1 MSDEEKTIIT
11 EDTTNR
17 FNVFVAIIPFVVM
30 IISMLYAVIKLDV
43 DPHIP
48 LVIGTA
54 TAAIVAMT
62 AGYKWH
68 ELEEFMYKGIR
79 LALPA
84 VIILMLV
91 GLVIGSWIGG
101 GIVATMI
108 YYGLQLISPTYFL
121 VTILLIC
128 SIISVVIGSSW
139 STIATVG
146 VAGMGIGLSM
156 DINPAMIAGAVVSG
170 AYFGDK
176 MSPLSDTTTLASGLT
191 HVDLFDHI
199 KHMLWTTVPALIIT
213 FIAFFFIGTNVIGG
227 ENISTEK
234 IDEMMFTMQEHF
246 VISPWLFLAP
256 VAVLV
261 LILFKMPAG
270 PALFMGALIG
280 FFCHIFVQGGSVAT
294 AVDTMTNGFVIDTSN
309 AAVDRL
315 FNSGGLMSM
324 MYTVSMAVI
333 AMTFAGIM
341 EYSGMLQSI
350 MHYILKIAKGTF
362 GLITTTIF
370 SSIFINVSCAEQ
382 YISIIVPSRMYLR
395 TYIERNL
402 APKNLSR
409 TLEDGGTLS
418 SVFVPWSTDGVY
430 IYGTLG
436 VFAWQYAPFTILNFT
451 APIIAMILAAT
462 GIGIAKITDKEKEEL
477 LHEIYGNDDDEIPS
491 VSTNV

>member
-1 MSDEEKTIIT
+1 MSDEENTIIT
-11 EDTTNR
+11 EDTTDR

-62 AGYKWH
+62 GGYKWH

-146 VAGMGIGLSM
+146 DAGMGIGLSM

-199 KHMLWTTVPALIIT
+199 RHMLWTTVPALIIT

-227 ENISTEK
+227 ENVSTEK
-234 IDEMMFTMQEHF
+234 IDEMMFTM
-246 VISPWLFLAP
+246 
-256 VAVLV
+256 
-261 LILFKMPAG
+261 
-270 PALFMGALIG
+270 
-280 FFCHIFVQGGSVAT
+280 
-294 AVDTMTNGFVIDTSN
+294 
-309 AAVDRL
+309 
-315 FNSGGLMSM
+315 
-324 MYTVSMAVI
+324 
-333 AMTFAGIM
+333 
-341 EYSGMLQSI
+341 
-350 MHYILKIAKGTF
+350 
-362 GLITTTIF
+362 
-370 SSIFINVSCAEQ
+370 
-382 YISIIVPSRMYLR
+382 
-395 TYIERNL
+395 
-402 APKNLSR
+402 
-409 TLEDGGTLS
+409 
-418 SVFVPWSTDGVY
+418 
-430 IYGTLG
+430 
-436 VFAWQYAPFTILNFT
+436 
-451 APIIAMILAAT
+451 
-462 GIGIAKITDKEKEEL
+462 
-477 LHEIYGNDDDEIPS
+477 
-491 VSTNV
+491 